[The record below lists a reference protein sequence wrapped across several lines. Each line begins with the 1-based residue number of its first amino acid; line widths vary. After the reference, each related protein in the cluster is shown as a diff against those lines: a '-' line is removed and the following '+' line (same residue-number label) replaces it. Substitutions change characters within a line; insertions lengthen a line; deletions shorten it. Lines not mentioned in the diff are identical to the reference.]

1 MWDYPHDLGN
11 LHIIHISSIFIIHMQ
26 DGRGSEPG
34 TGEPDQQE
42 PNRNGTEPAWP
53 KPNRKAVETNRDG
66 TEPARQKPNRK
77 VVEPNRWGTE
87 PFRNKPTWQK
97 PNREPVEPNR

>member
-66 TEPARQKPNRK
+66 TEPWWNRTGK
-77 VVEPNRWGTE
+77 AETEPESGGTE
-87 PFRNKPTWQK
+87 PLRNRT
-97 PNREPVEPNR
+97 V

>member
-53 KPNRKAVETNRDG
+53 KPNRKAVEPNRNG
-66 TEPARQKPNRK
+66 TEPAMQKPNRK
-77 VVEPNRWGTE
+77 VEEPNRQGTE
-87 PFRNKPTWQK
+87 L
-97 PNREPVEPNR
+97 